1 MTANWADL
9 APDVRQMLVKLEENS
24 APGVKAKMLFGVRN
38 DLTRQL
44 RTLGLTDKS
53 GNSLTQAARNCSD
66 SRHSAAPPV

>member
-1 MTANWADL
+1 
-9 APDVRQMLVKLEENS
+9 
-24 APGVKAKMLFGVRN
+24 MLFGVRN

-53 GNSLTQAARNCSD
+53 GNSLTQAARELLD